1 MTLNSFKEV
10 ADHYASVKPLVSK
23 HHTREDDIRPV
34 RDRRRKNER
43 IERVNENKYILHD
56 ALPVKDCNAWSRVF
70 VEYPPIIWERLD
82 CTGCTSEFQS
92 GDYIT
97 VRGCVTAGFDTSRYN
112 FLRTYLPIG
121 LSFDNHSQ
129 HGKHFLVTALGR
141 SYLPR
146 VERRSLREGEERPD
160 YKLQFYLT
168 SVDNRKVF
176 KLVSFL
182 YDQPKTRV
190 DKEKKAA
197 LAQELASFWEW
208 MVSVGFLIRTDDWD
222 YRNQLR
228 HEVLDY
234 CVTNK
239 LSEPMRYGM
248 NFTEE
253 LALQIVKDYN
263 HPLRI
268 HLAYNFLDKYDIK
281 ALKTTDDRGRFRQAY
296 NRWCNTMFRLT
307 YETKVTGE

>member
-1 MTLNSFKEV
+1 MLNNFKDV
-10 ADHYASVKPLVSK
+10 AERYASVKPLVSQY
-23 HHTREDDIRPV
+23 HTREDDVRPINS
-34 RDRRRKNER
+34 RRRKNER

-56 ALPVKDCNAWSRVF
+56 VLPAKNCNSWSISFVK
-70 VEYPPIIWERLD
+70 YPPIIWERLD

-97 VRGCVTAGFDTSRYN
+97 VRGSATAGYDTSRYN
-112 FLRTYLPIG
+112 FLRTYLPRG

-146 VERRSLREGEERPD
+146 VERRRWLDLREGEERPD

-208 MVSVGFLIRTDDWD
+208 MVSVGFLLHTNDWE

-228 HEVLDY
+228 QEVLHYKEEHKMHDQGDY
-234 CVTNK
+234 GVHFPEK
-239 LSEPMRYGM
+239 
-248 NFTEE
+248 

-268 HLAYNFLDKYDIK
+268 HLAYNFLAKNDI
-281 ALKTTDDRGRFRQAY
+281 KTTDGKGKFRQAY

>member
-1 MTLNSFKEV
+1 MFNSFKDV

-23 HHTREDDIRPV
+23 YHTREDDIRPV

-56 ALPVKDCNAWSRVF
+56 ALPVKDGNAWSRVF

-97 VRGCVTAGFDTSRYN
+97 VRGWVTAGFDTSRYN
-112 FLRTYLPIG
+112 FLRTYLPRG

-129 HGKHFLVTALGR
+129 HGKHFLVTALGK

-146 VERRSLREGEERPD
+146 IERRSLREGEERPD

-239 LSEPMRYGM
+239 MSEPMRYGM
-248 NFTEE
+248 GFTEE

-268 HLAYNFLDKYDIK
+268 HLAFNFLDKYDIK
-281 ALKTTDDRGRFRQAY
+281 ALKTTDDRGKFRQAY